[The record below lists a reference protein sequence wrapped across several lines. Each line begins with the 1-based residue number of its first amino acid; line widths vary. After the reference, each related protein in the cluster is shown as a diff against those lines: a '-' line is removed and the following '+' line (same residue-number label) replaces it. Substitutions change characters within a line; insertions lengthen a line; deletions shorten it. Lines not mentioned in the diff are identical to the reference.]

1 MGEAQLP
8 NLEKGTIRRLRQ
20 RLFVPSPMGLPW
32 FGQLPGER
40 RTILVNERGVRARID
55 DNWRNAGEVNVCYGS
70 WTGFTIF
77 PLRDVEVDWDRW
89 KAYGW
94 GDEGSYEEDEEQTDE
109 TGEEPENED
118 EAADGEDRGPTG
130 ESEERQPAQG
140 PASIKRRIKLQRR
153 LHRPGGPFDREKGG
167 QRPFG
172 QMASKKRF
180 GLGIKI
186 WP

>member
-1 MGEAQLP
+1 MWAAPTEVAGAPGEPDDPYDSLEEAPEDFWERP

-32 FGQLPGER
+32 FGQLREER

-118 EAADGEDRGPTG
+118 EAADGEDRGADRRVGGAATG
-130 ESEERQPAQG
+130 AGTSQYQAPHQAAKEAAQTWG
-140 PASIKRRIKLQRR
+140 AV
-153 LHRPGGPFDREKGG
+153 
-167 QRPFG
+167 
-172 QMASKKRF
+172 
-180 GLGIKI
+180 
-186 WP
+186 

>member
-1 MGEAQLP
+1 M
-8 NLEKGTIRRLRQ
+8 
-20 RLFVPSPMGLPW
+20 
-32 FGQLPGER
+32 
-40 RTILVNERGVRARID
+40 VNERGVRARID

-118 EAADGEDRGPTG
+118 EAADGEDRGADRRVGGAATG
-130 ESEERQPAQG
+130 AGTSQYQAPHQAAKEAAQTWG
-140 PASIKRRIKLQRR
+140 AV
-153 LHRPGGPFDREKGG
+153 
-167 QRPFG
+167 
-172 QMASKKRF
+172 
-180 GLGIKI
+180 
-186 WP
+186 